1 MTICCTE
8 EHYLATLQV
17 HDDDNVGYG
26 GDYGDDDDD
35 DDCDGGDCDNVTLM
49 TMQNHTLHMGALSRG
64 FAPESL
70 CGRQKE
76 TLCDFFFLP
85 ALNHQSNNADLT
97 F

>member
-26 GDYGDDDDD
+26 GDYGDDDD

>member
-35 DDCDGGDCDNVTLM
+35 DDCDGGDCDIDD
-49 TMQNHTLHMGALSRG
+49 HAEPYAAH
-64 FAPESL
+64 
-70 CGRQKE
+70 GRIKLRFC
-76 TLCDFFFLP
+76 T
-85 ALNHQSNNADLT
+85 
-97 F
+97 